1 MLTQTPLLLQCLLP
15 WAPSPHSSECSPSC
29 VVGGPH
35 GPKGRESLRMAQ
47 GSERYGRDWNPGLL
61 ALRCLVL
68 CRLCSLDCHGKDE
81 QRSQPSPGGCPPG
94 CGFSPLLWLLA
105 YICMRGSETQ
115 IWAIKSISVTNQWA
129 RSYRRP
135 STKVKSEIDFEN
147 DPSQRLLG
155 QQS

>member
-1 MLTQTPLLLQCLLP
+1 MLTQTPPLLQCLLP
-15 WAPSPHSSECSPSC
+15 WAPRPHSSECSPSC

-61 ALRCLVL
+61 ALRSLVL

-81 QRSQPSPGGCPPG
+81 QRSQPGPGGCPPG
-94 CGFSPLLWLLA
+94 CGFLWLLA